1 MSTLDI
7 DIVVVSVVVIAIEL
21 VVDNVVAVIAI
32 ELVDNAVVVIAI
44 ELVDNVVVVI
54 AIELVDTIVL
64 VVMVVVMATEL
75 VTSDVLVKLI
85 STHCTNCLDLV
96 LVPVYRLLPFP
107 HLVTVHSCPSG
118 HSSSSHVR
126 GRRHTSSNLLSSQTN
141 PSGQVEFVH
150 SAKHAAILII

>member
-107 HLVTVHSCPSG
+107 HLVTVHSCPSTMTMTMQII
-118 HSSSSHVR
+118 VYNIEIR
-126 GRRHTSSNLLSSQTN
+126 N
-141 PSGQVEFVH
+141 PKSFCGNCP
-150 SAKHAAILII
+150 AIHRSV